1 MSRKIYKHL
10 VRTNQINRDDPT
22 PKFKAPPRMLNFKQ
36 VQEKMRFY
44 RYHYSLNTIEYDY
57 QKANDFN

>member
-10 VRTNQINRDDPT
+10 DRTNQIKRDPT
-22 PKFKAPPRMLNFKQ
+22 PPNFTAPPRMLNFKQ

-44 RYHYSLNTIEYDY
+44 RYHYSLNTIEYEC
-57 QKANDFN
+57 QKANDLN